1 MTIKN
6 VRYESHDDYF
16 SGAYGVVDITIPDD
30 LAEKIPSLTDSL
42 KFQRE
47 RFGLKDTFL
56 SIPAIFVSISN
67 ENHSPL
73 MLCVDENDIWFEV
86 GDGTGLATTEKMSA
100 RESVRLKRFLL
111 QDGGDNIYQWQDGL
125 DDDTFDPM
133 DFTLIYA
140 NNLEEAINQFKS
152 LNPIQQ

>member
-1 MTIKN
+1 MIIKN
-6 VRYESHDDYF
+6 IRYESHDDYF
-16 SGAYGVVDITIPDD
+16 SGAYGVVDIIIPDE
-30 LAEKIPSLTDSL
+30 LAEKIPSLTHSL

-47 RFGLKDTFL
+47 RFGLEDTFL
-56 SIPAIFVSISN
+56 SIPSTFVGISN
-67 ENHSPL
+67 ESHSAL

-86 GDGTGLATTEKMSA
+86 GDGAGHATTEKVSA
-100 RESVRLKRFLL
+100 NEAMKFERFLL

-140 NNLEEAINQFKS
+140 RNLEEAINQFKS
-152 LNPIQQ
+152 LK

>member
-16 SGAYGVVDITIPDD
+16 SGAYRVVDITIPDE

-47 RFGLKDTFL
+47 RFGLEDTFL
-56 SIPAIFVSISN
+56 SIPAIFVNISN
-67 ENHSPL
+67 ESHSAI
-73 MLCVDENDIWFEV
+73 MVCIDENNIWLEV

-100 RESVRLKRFLL
+100 REAVRLERFLL
-111 QDGGDNIYQWQDGL
+111 QDGGDSIYQWQDGL
-125 DDDTFDPM
+125 DDDIFDPM

-140 NNLEEAINQFKS
+140 NNPKEAINQFKS
-152 LNPIQQ
+152 LNPIQR